1 MKKSVLIVE
10 DEEDILLLYANIL
23 KKEGFTVFTATNGRK
38 GLELVKSKKP
48 AIILLD
54 ILMPEMDGI
63 TALRELRAAGS
74 EAKVIILTASP
85 ILHLSEG
92 VELGIH
98 AYLNKAVSTPKEI
111 VHVVHQAAKYS

>member
-23 KKEGFTVFTATNGRK
+23 KKEGFTVFTATNGRE
-38 GLELVKSKKP
+38 GLDMVKKKSP
-48 AIILLD
+48 DIILLD

-63 TALRELRAAGS
+63 TTLRELRSAGS

-85 ILHLSEG
+85 ILRLNEG

-98 AYLNKAVSTPKEI
+98 AYLNKAASTPKEI
-111 VHVVHQAAKYS
+111 VHVVHQAAKSS